1 MHHQPDCEPRCTQ
14 CGCYW
19 SLPKPPPPTPTL
31 TARELLI
38 AKVRDAIFDE
48 LDRQHESSEI
58 DWAGF
63 WDREWGC
70 IDGEPDWNGVADAA
84 IKAMSDEESA

>member
-1 MHHQPDCEPRCTQ
+1 MNECRLASWTDDVACSGCHQPDYNPRCTSTTSGAV
-14 CGCYW
+14 CGCMW
-19 SLPKPPPPTPTL
+19 SQPKPPKALMPLSP
-31 TARELLI
+31 RELLI

-63 WDREWGC
+63 
-70 IDGEPDWNGVADAA
+70 
-84 IKAMSDEESA
+84 